1 MIPPPALHALLLSAL
16 IGLANLAIAAEP
28 NTLTP
33 EEIADGWILLFDGH
47 SDYGWKAGSKV
58 NWKVSDGVI
67 TATEGDKGVLHTTSP
82 FADYEF
88 KVDFRAPKETNSGI
102 FLRTPAVP
110 LDAAVD
116 CYELNIAEPDLS
128 PFPTGSFVN
137 RQKGTGKGKPGEW
150 QTFTVK
156 AVGGHFLVELDGQQV
171 LDYNDP
177 KPVRRGFIGLQ
188 FNQGKIEFRN
198 VKLKP
203 LGLESIFNG
212 RDLSGWKVFP
222 DKKSVFTVTPQGEL
236 NVKKGNG
243 QLELER
249 EFADF
254 VLQLDIFSNGKFL
267 NSGIFFRSIPGEFW
281 QGYESQIQNGTVGN
295 DPLKPFDFGTGGI
308 YRRQPARKVVSK
320 DFEWFTKT
328 LVVAGDHMAVWI
340 NGYQVN
346 DWTDTRPANEN
357 PRNGLRL
364 KGGTL
369 SIQGHDPTTDL
380 SFRKLRIVELPA
392 N

>member
-1 MIPPPALHALLLSAL
+1 MIHPPALRALLLSAL
-16 IGLANLAIAAEP
+16 IGFATLAVAAEP

-33 EEIADGWILLFDGH
+33 EEIADGWILLFDGQ

-58 NWKVSDGVI
+58 NWKVADGVI
-67 TATEGDKGVLHTTSP
+67 TATEGEKGVLHTTSP
-82 FADYEF
+82 FADYVL
-88 KVDFRAPKETNSGI
+88 KVDFRAPQQTNSGI

-156 AVGGHFLVELDGQQV
+156 AVGGHFQVDLDGQQV
-171 LDYNDP
+171 LDYQDA
-177 KPVRRGFIGLQ
+177 KPVGRGFIGLQ

-203 LGLESIFNG
+203 LGLESVFNG
-212 RDLSGWKVFP
+212 RDLTGWKQFP
-222 DKKSVFTVTPQGEL
+222 DKKSVFSVTPEGEL
-236 NVKKGNG
+236 NVKNGNG

-267 NSGIFFRSIPGEFW
+267 NSGIFFRCIPGEFW
-281 QGYESQIQNGTVGN
+281 QGYESQIQNGTVNN

-308 YRRQPARKVVSK
+308 YRRQPSRKVVSK

-340 NGYQVN
+340 NGYLVN
-346 DWTDTRPANEN
+346 DWTDTRPPHEN

-364 KGGTL
+364 KRGTL
-369 SIQGHDPTTDL
+369 AIQGHDPTTNL
-380 SFRKLRIVELPA
+380 SFRKLRIAEMPK
-392 N
+392 

>member
-1 MIPPPALHALLLSAL
+1 MIHRPALFVSSLFALTLWNSPLP
-16 IGLANLAIAAEP
+16 AAEP

-47 SDYGWKAGSKV
+47 TDYGWKAGSPV
-58 NWKVSDGVI
+58 NWQVADGVI
-67 TATEGDKGVLHTTSP
+67 SATAGEKGVLYTTSP
-82 FADYEF
+82 FADYVL

-110 LDAAVD
+110 TDAAVD
-116 CYELNIAEPDLS
+116 SYELNIAEPALS

-137 RQKGTGKGKPGEW
+137 RQKGTGQGKPGEW

-156 AVGGHFLVELDGQQV
+156 AVGGHFQVDLDGQPV
-171 LDYNDP
+171 LDYQDP
-177 KPVRRGFIGLQ
+177 KPLGRGFIGLQ

-212 RDLSGWKVFP
+212 RDLTGWKEFP
-222 DKKSVFTVTPQGEL
+222 GKKSVFSVTPAGEL
-236 NVKKGNG
+236 NVKNGNG
-243 QLELER
+243 QLESQR

-254 VLQLDIFSNGKFL
+254 VLQLDIYSSGKFL
-267 NSGIFFRSIPGEFW
+267 NSGIFFRCIPGEFW
-281 QGYESQIQNGTVGN
+281 QGYESQIQNGTVNN

-308 YRRQPARKVVSK
+308 YRRQPARKVVSR

-328 LVVAGDHMAVWI
+328 LVVAGDRAAVWV

-346 DWTDTRPANEN
+346 DWTDTRPPHEN
-357 PRNGLRL
+357 PRNGLRRQ
-364 KGGTL
+364 GGTL
-369 SIQGHDPTTDL
+369 AIQGHDPTTNL
-380 SFRKLRIVELPA
+380 SFRELRIVEMPA
-392 N
+392 R